1 MKFWPK
7 FWLLAAVLLGGCAGL
22 DDTGCRNA
30 NWYDLGFRDAIFG
43 MQRQDDVYASQ
54 CEPRG
59 TKVDVA
65 RYAQGWK
72 EGKWEADS
80 RRSESA
86 D

>member
-1 MKFWPK
+1 MKS
-7 FWLLAAVLLGGCAGL
+7 WLLVSLLLCGCASL
-22 DDTGCRNA
+22 DDAACRKA
-30 NWYDLGFRDAIFG
+30 DWYDLGFRDAIFG
-43 MQRQDDVYASQ
+43 MQRQDEVYASQ

-59 TKVDVA
+59 AKVDVA

-72 EGKWEADS
+72 EGKWEADN

>member
-1 MKFWPK
+1 MK
-7 FWLLAAVLLGGCAGL
+7 FWLLATLLLGGCAGL
-22 DDTGCRNA
+22 DDVGCRHA

-43 MQRQDDVYASQ
+43 IAPQDDIYEQQ
-54 CEPRG
+54 CQPYG
-59 TKVDVA
+59 VKLDAT

-80 RRSESA
+80 RRSESV

>member
-1 MKFWPK
+1 MRSWV
-7 FWLLAAVLLGGCAGL
+7 LASLLLGGCAGL
-22 DDTGCRNA
+22 DDAACRRA
-30 NWYDLGFRDAIFG
+30 DGYDLGFRDAIVAL
-43 MQRQDDVYASQ
+43 QRQDDGYASQ

-59 TKVDVA
+59 VKVDVA

-80 RRSESA
+80 RRSESV